1 MGGGVH
7 FLLICSLVA
16 KIQTIVCFESRRNS
30 SSTIWPFFR
39 SESFA
44 PFPIDPCSWGFSSTV
59 ATLGPLS
66 PTPAFCQSLG
76 SVGPWVLWAPGFCG
90 PQGSVSPWVLW
101 APGFCGP
108 QGSVGPWV
116 LLAPGFC
123 GPLGSGGP
131 SADLSEQF
139 LLLSQPE
146 APPKVI
152 LQPLEKTGNKKAYQS
167 KLRKGKW
174 STVPFLLHLQVM
186 IDICVAVTLN

>member
-30 SSTIWPFFR
+30 SPTIWQFFR
-39 SESFA
+39 SEILCSISNWSVQLRLLLHGSYAGA
-44 PFPIDPCSWGFSSTV
+44 PLPHPRF
-59 ATLGPLS
+59 LS
-66 PTPAFCQSLG
+66 
-76 SVGPWVLWAPGFCG
+76 V
-90 PQGSVSPWVLW
+90 
-101 APGFCGP
+101 
-108 QGSVGPWV
+108 
-116 LLAPGFC
+116 PGFC